1 MKRFKELSD
10 EVDDIQSELK
20 DKVDE
25 LQTLE
30 ETLKDKYRETINGNL
45 DSLKAEIAE
54 AKDTKAKIDSN
65 FEVLKNKLSKIQKR
79 MKGIIIT
86 LNRLSKGR
94 WNGFLDHAIVKND
107 ETLKRLVNQKE
118 RLDKLIVDIL
128 DHMDKRYEKLEKR
141 YLEYQKQIGGII
153 ITLNG
158 LSRGKLNGS
167 LEDVVSKNVE
177 RLDYLVKYIPN
188 ALSRLDKRLEKLE
201 ERCLECIM

>member
-10 EVDDIQSELK
+10 EVDNIQSELK

-30 ETLKDKYRETINGNL
+30 ETLKDKYRDTIDGNL
-45 DSLKAEIAE
+45 DSLKAEIAN
-54 AKDTKAKIDSN
+54 AKEINAKIDSN
-65 FEVLKNKLSKIQKR
+65 VEVLKNKLSKTQKR
-79 MKGIIIT
+79 MKMIIIT

-107 ETLKRLVNQKE
+107 ETLKILVNQKE

-128 DHMDKRYEKLEKR
+128 DRMDKRYEELEKR